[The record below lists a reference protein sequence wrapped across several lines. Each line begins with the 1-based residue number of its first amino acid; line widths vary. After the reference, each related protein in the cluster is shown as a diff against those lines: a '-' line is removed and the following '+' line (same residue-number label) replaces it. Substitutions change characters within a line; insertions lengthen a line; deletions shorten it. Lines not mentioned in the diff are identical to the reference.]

1 MSYTQPASRRRIN
14 ARAIIYKDGKIFAV
28 RHKTNDGTTAPYYAV
43 PGGGLDEQ
51 ESLTDGLTREIIEET
66 GVTPVIGR
74 LLFIQQYAT
83 EKKGFNEELEL
94 FFEVKNPRDYEHIDL
109 GSTSHGNDE
118 IAICEFV
125 VPRAVKLLPKFLS
138 EIDIA
143 DYCEH
148 DRPVLIVDNFN
159 EIV

>member
-1 MSYTQPASRRRIN
+1 MSYTQPASRRRVN
-14 ARAIIYKDGKIFAV
+14 VRAIIYKDGKIFAV

-94 FFEVKNPRDYEHIDL
+94 FFAVNNPDDFENIDL
-109 GSTSHGNDE
+109 QHTTHGSDE

-125 VPRAVKLLPKFLS
+125 TPSEVYVLPKFLS
-138 EIDIA
+138 EINVA

-148 DRPVLIVDNFN
+148 EKPVLVIDNFD
-159 EIV
+159 EKL